1 MTLYIVFT
9 FDDFSRDAC
18 AKVADILRSLNVKGV
33 FFVNTGVI
41 RDGDSQDL
49 MRELAKHHE
58 VGSHS
63 HSHLDLTQLQLNEV
77 LQDLLKSREVLHE
90 LTGRDVKSFAYPY
103 GRYNNDVIS
112 AVRKAGFTVARTIEV
127 KPPLTKIEEPLKI
140 PTLYH
145 DYPLTNKRLIYEVLR
160 NLLVRRL
167 NVARLYWI
175 MLTEKQKGP
184 LGTIR
189 SLLNFISSM
198 HWSRDTLLIILLHP
212 WMIER
217 LKAWEAFEEVVLL
230 GENAGRV
237 ITLMEAYEKFY
248 IERKV
253 RGD

>member
-1 MTLYIVFT
+1 MTSYIVFT

-18 AKVADILRSLNVKGV
+18 VKIADILKSLSTKGV

-41 RDGDSQDL
+41 RNGDDQDL
-49 MRELAKHHE
+49 IRELAKHHE

-63 HSHLDLTQLQLNEV
+63 HSHLDLTRLPLNEV
-77 LQDLLKSREVLHE
+77 LQDLLKSREILQE
-90 LTGRDVKSFAYPY
+90 LTGREVKSFAYPY

-112 AVRKAGFTVARTIEV
+112 AVRKAGFTAARTIEV
-127 KPPLTKIEEPLKI
+127 NPPLTKIEEPLKI
-140 PTLYH
+140 PTFYH
-145 DYPLTNKRLIYEVLR
+145 DHLLTNKRLIYEVLR
-160 NLLVRRL
+160 NLLVEKF

-184 LGTIR
+184 LGTAR
-189 SLLNFISSM
+189 SLLNLSST

-230 GENAGRV
+230 GKNAGRV

-248 IERKV
+248 MERKV

>member
-18 AKVADILRSLNVKGV
+18 AKTADILKSLSVKGV

-41 RDGDSQDL
+41 RGGDDQDL
-49 MRELAKHHE
+49 IRELAKHHE

-63 HSHLDLTQLQLNEV
+63 HSHLDLTRLPLNEV
-77 LQDLLKSREVLHE
+77 LQDLLKSREILHE
-90 LTGRDVKSFAYPY
+90 LTGREVKSFAYPY

-112 AVRKAGFTVARTIEV
+112 TVRKTGFTAARTIEV
-127 KPPLTKIEEPLKI
+127 NPPLTKIEEPLKI

-145 DYPLTNKRLIYEVLR
+145 DYPRTNNRLIFEVLR
-160 NLLVRRL
+160 NLLVGKF
-167 NVARLYWI
+167 NVARLWWI
-175 MLTEKQKGP
+175 ELTEKQKGP
-184 LGTIR
+184 LGTTR

-198 HWSRDTLLIILLHP
+198 HWSRDILLIILLHP

-217 LKAWEAFEEVVLL
+217 LKAWEVFEEVVLL
-230 GENAGRV
+230 GKNAGKV
-237 ITLMEAYEKFY
+237 VTLMEAYEKFY
-248 IERKV
+248 MERRL

>member
-1 MTLYIVFT
+1 MTSYIVFT

-18 AKVADILRSLNVKGV
+18 VKIADILKSLSTKGV

-41 RDGDSQDL
+41 RDGDDQDL
-49 MRELAKHHE
+49 IRELAKHHE

-63 HSHLDLTQLQLNEV
+63 HSHLDLTQLPLNEV
-77 LQDLLKSREVLHE
+77 LQDLLKSREILHE
-90 LTGRDVKSFAYPY
+90 LTGREVKSFAYPY

-112 AVRKAGFTVARTIEV
+112 AVRKAGFTAARTIEV
-127 KPPLTKIEEPLKI
+127 NPPLTKIEEPLKI
-140 PTLYH
+140 PTFYH
-145 DYPLTNKRLIYEVLR
+145 DHLLTNKRLIYEVLR
-160 NLLVRRL
+160 NLLVGKF

-184 LGTIR
+184 LGTAR
-189 SLLNFISSM
+189 SLLNLFSST

-230 GENAGRV
+230 GKNAGRV

-248 IERKV
+248 MERKV